1 MGGVKPHFYCLPIL
15 KRADHQQRLLEVA
28 TSGNPKFF
36 LGTDSAPH
44 ATHTKEAACGCAGC
58 YSALHALPL
67 YATAF
72 ESMNALNKLENFA
85 SVFGANFYGLPVNT
99 STITLIKQAQTVPDS
114 YPYLDGKTLTP
125 LLAGQTLAWQ
135 VL

>member
-1 MGGVKPHFYCLPIL
+1 MFKF
-15 KRADHQQRLLEVA
+15 K
-28 TSGNPKFF
+28 KFF
-36 LGTDSAPH
+36 LCLVLAILLLSSAVFATDNTVLP
-44 ATHTKEAACGCAGC
+44 T
-58 YSALHALPL
+58 ALHALPL

-72 ESMNALNKLENFA
+72 ESMNALDKLENFA